1 MSYSRAFIDA
11 AVEYKCVP
19 LLHGFKNEIVLNS
32 AGRANTYSFLTDF
45 DGLTPRDSTG
55 YAIPLEDENGEVV
68 TYLALEELID
78 AAGNYS
84 MENVIDIAQ
93 YKNGQYLV
101 TITLDEAFLADEDTV
116 YPVTASASST
126 GWLYHTSMDD
136 THIMQ
141 SVPTTNYYGATVMYM
156 GRWASYPARIMM
168 QFVFTDALKNAIAPS
183 SITEA
188 KLYLW
193 DQSTDTTRRTVNVRI
208 PRNIWTASTVTW
220 NTAPSYYT
228 GTWNGI
234 PAPTSHTIS
243 GDPGWWAFPYMKDV
257 VAAMLRN
264 YIDTSLAQTIHE
276 KRGIMIKLADET
288 VGLKTL
294 RSSNHSENRPNMSI
308 TYTPT
313 SGGSVGAYG
322 PYWSIGSSHADLEN
336 VNCWGYAM
344 KKTVFFNP
352 TTVYS
357 HGRTVPVDFVRDFVV
372 SKTSTYRAIRQLS
385 SINSSINNNAEWRI
399 ACRFNS
405 QLSGIGTDGYSI
417 TNYHFVVQNSN
428 GNWSHK
434 NGRSPSQV
442 LSASPETNASGC
454 WTGLDPINYHALYFA
469 LS

>member
-1 MSYSRAFIDA
+1 
-11 AVEYKCVP
+11 
-19 LLHGFKNEIVLNS
+19 
-32 AGRANTYSFLTDF
+32 
-45 DGLTPRDSTG
+45 
-55 YAIPLEDENGEVV
+55 
-68 TYLALEELID
+68 
-78 AAGNYS
+78 
-84 MENVIDIAQ
+84 
-93 YKNGQYLV
+93 
-101 TITLDEAFLADEDTV
+101 
-116 YPVTASASST
+116 
-126 GWLYHTSMDD
+126 
-136 THIMQ
+136 
-141 SVPTTNYYGATVMYM
+141 
-156 GRWASYPARIMM
+156 
-168 QFVFTDALKNAIAPS
+168 
-183 SITEA
+183 
-188 KLYLW
+188 
-193 DQSTDTTRRTVNVRI
+193 
-208 PRNIWTASTVTW
+208 
-220 NTAPSYYT
+220 
-228 GTWNGI
+228 
-234 PAPTSHTIS
+234 
-243 GDPGWWAFPYMKDV
+243 
-257 VAAMLRN
+257 MLRN
-264 YIDTSLAQTIHE
+264 YIDTSLSQTIHE

-344 KKTVFFNP
+344 KKTVFLQP
-352 TTVYS
+352 TRNYTGSVN
-357 HGRTVPVDFVRDFVV
+357 VPINVIRDFVIEQ
-372 SKTSTYRAIRQLS
+372 TSAYRAIRQLS

>member
-1 MSYSRAFIDA
+1 
-11 AVEYKCVP
+11 
-19 LLHGFKNEIVLNS
+19 
-32 AGRANTYSFLTDF
+32 
-45 DGLTPRDSTG
+45 
-55 YAIPLEDENGEVV
+55 
-68 TYLALEELID
+68 
-78 AAGNYS
+78 
-84 MENVIDIAQ
+84 
-93 YKNGQYLV
+93 
-101 TITLDEAFLADEDTV
+101 
-116 YPVTASASST
+116 
-126 GWLYHTSMDD
+126 MDD
-136 THIMQ
+136 THIMK

-344 KKTVFFNP
+344 KKTVFFQP

-357 HGRTVPVDFVRDFVV
+357 ISPNILVEFIRDFVIEQ
-372 SKTSTYRAIRQLS
+372 TSAHRAIRQLS

-405 QLSGIGTDGYSI
+405 KLSGIGTDGYLI

-428 GNWSHK
+428 GSWSHK

-454 WTGLDPINYHALYFA
+454 WDEIHSTNYHALYFA

>member
-1 MSYSRAFIDA
+1 MRILYALTFYNKVCILKSVQGTHYTDA
-11 AVEYKCVP
+11 
-19 LLHGFKNEIVLNS
+19 
-32 AGRANTYSFLTDF
+32 
-45 DGLTPRDSTG
+45 
-55 YAIPLEDENGEVV
+55 
-68 TYLALEELID
+68 
-78 AAGNYS
+78 
-84 MENVIDIAQ
+84 
-93 YKNGQYLV
+93 LV
-101 TITLDEAFLADEDTV
+101 
-116 YPVTASASST
+116 SST
-126 GWLYHTSMDD
+126 GCLYHTSMDD
-136 THIMQ
+136 THIMK
-141 SVPTTNYYGATVMYM
+141 SVPTTNYYSATVMYM

-264 YIDTSLAQTIHE
+264 YIDTSLSQTIHE

-313 SGGSVGAYG
+313 SSGGAGYYG
-322 PYWSIGSSHADLEN
+322 SARSYDNWKFSQGQYP
-336 VNCWGYAM
+336 NCWGYALH
-344 KKTVFFNP
+344 KTYAISPKLEHQYSSNIPATEDYCKEIIRTYTNNNISGVTLRSISGASSTINNDEHRIAARMNRYP
-352 TTVYS
+352 TPPGSAT
-357 HGRTVPVDFVRDFVV
+357 G
-372 SKTSTYRAIRQLS
+372 S
-385 SINSSINNNAEWRI
+385 SIYTLQS
-399 ACRFNS
+399 
-405 QLSGIGTDGYSI
+405 
-417 TNYHFVVQNSN
+417 YHFVVQLNN
-428 GNWSHK
+428 GCWAHK
-434 NGRSPSQV
+434 RNTNPSEY
-442 LSASPETNASGC
+442 LGNINPETNDSGC
-454 WTGLDPINYHALYFA
+454 WYDVTGAGITSTFFYA
-469 LS
+469 SKG